1 MKKIEAVIIPSQ
13 LDAVRLA
20 GERGGICGK
29 LTLTEV
35 RQGDADAP
43 SVRTEGGSSGPLQ
56 HRIKIEL
63 IVSDRQAD
71 KIINVLLR
79 HAPTDSSG
87 PCHFVDCLPGTAVC
101 PTWAKLRGKAMNL
114 KQLIWD

>member
-35 RQGDADAP
+35 QQRDANP
-43 SVRTEGGSSGPLQ
+43 LRSVLRAVAT
-56 HRIKIEL
+56 IEL
-63 IVSDRQAD
+63 R
-71 KIINVLLR
+71 
-79 HAPTDSSG
+79 
-87 PCHFVDCLPGTAVC
+87 
-101 PTWAKLRGKAMNL
+101 
-114 KQLIWD
+114 

>member
-63 IVSDRQAD
+63 IVSDRRAD
-71 KIINVLLR
+71 NIILR
-79 HAPTDSSG
+79 HAPTDSSED
-87 PCHFVDCLPGTAVC
+87 HDRVILLTVC
-101 PTWAKLRGKAMNL
+101 QVLQFAQPRQN
-114 KQLIWD
+114 

>member
-1 MKKIEAVIIPSQ
+1 MKKIEAVIIPSR

-20 GERGGICGK
+20 LERGGICGK
-29 LTLTEV
+29 LTLTKV
-35 RQGDADAP
+35 QQGDANPP

-79 HAPTDSSG
+79 HAPTDSSEDHDRVILLTV
-87 PCHFVDCLPGTAVC
+87 CQVLQFAQPGQ
-101 PTWAKLRGKAMNL
+101 N
-114 KQLIWD
+114 